1 MSCYNCENGAIAK
14 VRELTD
20 TEMEEGNGVSKWV
33 LVCQEHKDEIQ
44 AKFDAEAA

>member
-1 MSCYNCENGAIAK
+1 MSCYKCENGAIVK

-20 TEMEEGNGVSKWV
+20 TEMEAGNGVSKWV

-44 AKFDAEAA
+44 AKFDAEGI